1 MSTITT
7 INASDTLANS
17 RAVINTNFSNLNS
30 DKVEDLADLGLTE
43 SAANY
48 NTAAQSTAFLV
59 PTGAILPFPASSVP
73 TGWLQCYGQA
83 VSRTTYSALFAV
95 ISTTYGVGDNS
106 TTFNLPDLRGRVI
119 AALDNLGSSSAN
131 RVTSV
136 NADSLGGVFGA
147 ETHTLTSGEIPAHT
161 HPSNVT
167 STGTGATT
175 NFSVAGGGTVDTSST
190 AESTGANTGGGGAH
204 NNVQPTMFMSYIIKI

>member
-1 MSTITT
+1 
-7 INASDTLANS
+7 
-17 RAVINTNFSNLNS
+17 
-30 DKVEDLADLGLTE
+30 
-43 SAANY
+43 
-48 NTAAQSTAFLV
+48 
-59 PTGAILPFPASSVP
+59 
-73 TGWLQCYGQA
+73 
-83 VSRTTYSALFAV
+83 
-95 ISTTYGVGDNS
+95 
-106 TTFNLPDLRGRVI
+106 VI

-175 NFSVAGGGTVDTSST
+175 NFSVAGGGTVDASST

-204 NNVQPTMFMSYIIKI
+204 NNVQPTMFMSYIIKT